1 MSQFVCN
8 IQYRAAFAE
17 KTDHEGFHSAGA
29 VFFSG
34 NHLDFDNWIL
44 GRGYEKTDDCC
55 SGGSSGLAWWTTFS
69 SAVQKPAEYQS
80 YLAEAQKNEKK
91 GIYYDAILNYQKALE
106 YHPENMDIY
115 LKIAEAYKNLGD
127 ENGFIQACT
136 QAMNLEGDGEQAV
149 MILADYYLEKG
160 QKGDAIAL
168 LQAQI
173 QQQESNGSL
182 GQS

>member
-1 MSQFVCN
+1 MQK
-8 IQYRAAFAE
+8 I
-17 KTDHEGFHSAGA
+17 
-29 VFFSG
+29 
-34 NHLDFDNWIL
+34 
-44 GRGYEKTDDCC
+44 DDCC
-55 SGGSSGLAWWTTFS
+55 SGKLFWDCHGGLHFHLQYKSLRNIRAIW
-69 SAVQKPAEYQS
+69 QKRR
-80 YLAEAQKNEKK
+80 KMRKK

-168 LQAQI
+168 FAGTDPAAGI
-173 QQQESNGSL
+173 QWLSQGKAEL
-182 GQS
+182 ACRRI

>member
-1 MSQFVCN
+1 MKKLMIVAV
-8 IQYRAAFAE
+8 AA
-17 KTDHEGFHSAGA
+17 
-29 VFFSG
+29 
-34 NHLDFDNWIL
+34 LL
-44 GRGYEKTDDCC
+44 GL
-55 SGGSSGLAWWTTFS
+55 SWWTTFS

-182 GQS
+182 RAKLNSLAGGFD

>member
-1 MSQFVCN
+1 MKKLMIVAV
-8 IQYRAAFAE
+8 AA
-17 KTDHEGFHSAGA
+17 
-29 VFFSG
+29 
-34 NHLDFDNWIL
+34 LL
-44 GRGYEKTDDCC
+44 GL
-55 SGGSSGLAWWTTFS
+55 SWWTTFS

-160 QKGDAIAL
+160 QKGRRHCAFAGTDPAAG
-168 LQAQI
+168 I
-173 QQQESNGSL
+173 QWLSQGKAEL
-182 GQS
+182 ACRRI

>member
-1 MSQFVCN
+1 MKKLMIVAV
-8 IQYRAAFAE
+8 AA
-17 KTDHEGFHSAGA
+17 
-29 VFFSG
+29 
-34 NHLDFDNWIL
+34 LL
-44 GRGYEKTDDCC
+44 GL
-55 SGGSSGLAWWTTFS
+55 SWWTTFS

-160 QKGDAIAL
+160 QKACRSVMNTMRFLRFCHPVPRLLCRQENGDL
-168 LQAQI
+168 SLQKEI
-173 QQQESNGSL
+173 RF
-182 GQS
+182 

>member
-1 MSQFVCN
+1 MKKLMIVAV
-8 IQYRAAFAE
+8 AA
-17 KTDHEGFHSAGA
+17 
-29 VFFSG
+29 
-34 NHLDFDNWIL
+34 LL
-44 GRGYEKTDDCC
+44 GL
-55 SGGSSGLAWWTTFS
+55 SWWTTFS

-149 MILADYYLEKG
+149 MILADYYLERRRHCAFAG
-160 QKGDAIAL
+160 TDPAAG
-168 LQAQI
+168 I
-173 QQQESNGSL
+173 QWLSQGKAEL
-182 GQS
+182 ACRRI